1 MYLELKMMM
10 RCNIMQCVKSK
21 TRRGK
26 IVQKIVN
33 WRPKGQNTK
42 FRCVCRVYRW
52 ATLKSQIPSPAR
64 SPLVRLPHP
73 ETPPPEEEE
82 GILMDPTFR
91 IRRNR
96 WIRTRLRSE
105 INGGLLLDS
114 TAGGTLRHGAQL
126 YWPVS
131 RFSLSVGLSKAPIL
145 SPPSNLKIRM
155 AIAPPRPLVV
165 IKIKLLLNSN
175 NVVDWDGLFCKPF
188 LLPFRYFQEFIG
200 WLVII
205 YFDRLVH
212 EVTCFSILNLLIDCL
227 WNSYKFQ
234 LSFCSFLRNSQLG
247 H

>member
-1 MYLELKMMM
+1 MYQEFKMML
-10 RCNIMQCVKSK
+10 

-42 FRCVCRVYRW
+42 FRCECRVYRW

-82 GILMDPTFR
+82 SILMDPTFR

-126 YWPVS
+126 YLPVS

-145 SPPSNLKIRM
+145 YPPSNLTIRM
-155 AIAPPRPLVV
+155 GIAPPRPLVV
-165 IKIKLLLNSN
+165 IKIKLLLLLLKSN

-188 LLPFRYFQEFIG
+188 LLPFLYFQEFIG

-205 YFDRLVH
+205 YFDWLVH
-212 EVTCFSILNLLIDCL
+212 EVMCFSILNLLIDCL